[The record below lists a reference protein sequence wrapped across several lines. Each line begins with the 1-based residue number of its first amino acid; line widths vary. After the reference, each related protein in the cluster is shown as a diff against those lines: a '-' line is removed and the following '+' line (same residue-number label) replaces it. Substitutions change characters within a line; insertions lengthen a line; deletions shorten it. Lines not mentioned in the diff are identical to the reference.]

1 MKMTEKVEWEI
12 VDSPAEASQEK
23 ASQEARPTV
32 RQMMKKL
39 LGPWWKLKLVSIA
52 SITSLLLVLFAALV
66 GTFVL
71 MLSAGALIATGV
83 AKFRQKLRGHRR
95 EVSL

>member
-1 MKMTEKVEWEI
+1 MTEKVEWEI
-12 VDSPAEASQEK
+12 VDPPAESSQEK
-23 ASQEARPTV
+23 ASRETRPTM
-32 RQMMKKL
+32 RQLMKKL
-39 LGPWWKLKLVSIA
+39 LGPWWKLKLVSVA

-83 AKFRQKLRGHRR
+83 AKLRQKLRDHRR